1 MLIWFLLARLQ
12 RLDISINEQW
22 RQVYFEYLLITW
34 SLGTVKLSAHTFVY
48 IHDHFSLY
56 TDWHITPIFYMSWL
70 YCHQVVVLYFVKHIV
85 FCCVRLSFFSS
96 IISAFSRVYKIS
108 LSYKGVLLK
117 IFVWCTSLVWHGN
130 TLECTWNAHCMSCKS
145 WMSCWEVT
153 KIWESHFFALHFV
166 AEYCGNWQI
175 RMSKILR
182 ILNIIKVLT

>member
-1 MLIWFLLARLQ
+1 MVRW
-12 RLDISINEQW
+12 SC
-22 RQVYFEYLLITW
+22 LLIHLYT
-34 SLGTVKLSAHTFVY
+34 SMIT
-48 IHDHFSLY
+48 LY

-70 YCHQVVVLYFVKHIV
+70 YCHQVVVFYFVKHIV

-153 KIWESHFFALHFV
+153 KIWESHFKTPL
-166 AEYCGNWQI
+166 CGWILWQLADQDI
-175 RMSKILR
+175 
-182 ILNIIKVLT
+182 